1 MLLTI
6 DIGNTTVAVGGFQ
19 GPELRFVRRLP
30 SDRNMDA
37 AVCAARIRTLLAEEG
52 AAPQDVEGAV
62 LSSVVPSLTQVAVQ
76 AAEASGLVSQG
87 DLVVVTAGVPVGV
100 SGTTNMIR
108 VQQVGGA
115 LLNAVG
121 VGDRKASGPLCVC
134 RVPEEVAEKFHPG
147 DVLVVPY
154 TTNDLLPY
162 IRQAVT
168 NPAYST
174 EEIAGLL
181 QARCEKLTDIP
192 EKLDFFDALP
202 DYDPELFTNK
212 KSKTNPEVS
221 KAMLEAAIPMLEG
234 LEAWTTEQIHDGL
247 VDLAEKTTR
256 EFSLR
261 ETELMGEIAI
271 GAGETQSM
279 SFLSRAMVSFR
290 ERYPKVTFRIFSATA
305 DDVKERLDTG
315 LLDMGLLTEPVDV
328 GRYAFCRMK
337 ERDRW
342 GVLVRLDSPLA
353 GLDSVTPDD
362 LEQVPLIISV
372 RERVQRELANWFGDR
387 WERLQ
392 IAASFNL
399 ILNAAN
405 MVRYGVGTALS
416 FDLNFSFDDLRF
428 IPLSPTMDTGTVLVW
443 KKDQVL
449 TPAVEAFHQH
459 IKNVQ

>member
-1 MLLTI
+1 MELRVLKYFLAVAREENITKAAALLHLTQPTLSRQLMQLEEELRVQLFRRSRYHIELTEDGMLL
-6 DIGNTTVAVGGFQ
+6 
-19 GPELRFVRRLP
+19 RR
-30 SDRNMDA
+30 RA
-37 AVCAARIRTLLAEEG
+37 QE
-52 AAPQDVEGAV
+52 
-62 LSSVVPSLTQVAVQ
+62 
-76 AAEASGLVSQG
+76 
-87 DLVVVTAGVPVGV
+87 
-100 SGTTNMIR
+100 
-108 VQQVGGA
+108 
-115 LLNAVG
+115 
-121 VGDRKASGPLCVC
+121 
-134 RVPEEVAEKFHPG
+134 
-147 DVLVVPY
+147 
-154 TTNDLLPY
+154 
-162 IRQAVT
+162 
-168 NPAYST
+168 
-174 EEIAGLL
+174 
-181 QARCEKLTDIP
+181 
-192 EKLDFFDALP
+192 
-202 DYDPELFTNK
+202 
-212 KSKTNPEVS
+212 
-221 KAMLEAAIPMLEG
+221 
-234 LEAWTTEQIHDGL
+234 L

-256 EFSLR
+256 EFTMR

-271 GAGETQSM
+271 GAGETRSM

-328 GRYAFCRMK
+328 GRYVFCRMK

-362 LEQVPLIISV
+362 LEQVPLIISG
-372 RERVQRELANWFGDR
+372 RERVQRELANWFGNR

-443 KKDQVL
+443 KKDLVL
-449 TPAVEAFHQH
+449 TPVVEAFHQH

>member
-1 MLLTI
+1 MELRVLKYFLAVAREENITKAAALLHLTQPTLSRQLMQLEEELGVQLFRRSRYHIELTEDGMLL
-6 DIGNTTVAVGGFQ
+6 
-19 GPELRFVRRLP
+19 RR
-30 SDRNMDA
+30 RA
-37 AVCAARIRTLLAEEG
+37 QE
-52 AAPQDVEGAV
+52 
-62 LSSVVPSLTQVAVQ
+62 
-76 AAEASGLVSQG
+76 
-87 DLVVVTAGVPVGV
+87 
-100 SGTTNMIR
+100 
-108 VQQVGGA
+108 
-115 LLNAVG
+115 
-121 VGDRKASGPLCVC
+121 
-134 RVPEEVAEKFHPG
+134 
-147 DVLVVPY
+147 
-154 TTNDLLPY
+154 
-162 IRQAVT
+162 
-168 NPAYST
+168 
-174 EEIAGLL
+174 
-181 QARCEKLTDIP
+181 
-192 EKLDFFDALP
+192 
-202 DYDPELFTNK
+202 
-212 KSKTNPEVS
+212 
-221 KAMLEAAIPMLEG
+221 
-234 LEAWTTEQIHDGL
+234 L

-256 EFSLR
+256 EFTLR
-261 ETELMGEIAI
+261 EREIVGEIAI

-290 ERYPKVTFRIFSATA
+290 EHYPKVTFRMFSANA

-353 GLDSVTPDD
+353 NLNSVTPDD
-362 LEQVPLIISV
+362 LERVPLIISG
-372 RERVQRELANWFGDR
+372 RESVQRELASWFGDR

-459 IKNVQ
+459 IKNV

>member
-1 MLLTI
+1 MELRVLKYFLAVAREENITKAAALLHLTQPTLSRQLMQLEEELGVQLFRRSRYHIELTEDGMLL
-6 DIGNTTVAVGGFQ
+6 
-19 GPELRFVRRLP
+19 RR
-30 SDRNMDA
+30 RA
-37 AVCAARIRTLLAEEG
+37 QE
-52 AAPQDVEGAV
+52 
-62 LSSVVPSLTQVAVQ
+62 
-76 AAEASGLVSQG
+76 
-87 DLVVVTAGVPVGV
+87 
-100 SGTTNMIR
+100 
-108 VQQVGGA
+108 
-115 LLNAVG
+115 
-121 VGDRKASGPLCVC
+121 
-134 RVPEEVAEKFHPG
+134 
-147 DVLVVPY
+147 
-154 TTNDLLPY
+154 
-162 IRQAVT
+162 
-168 NPAYST
+168 
-174 EEIAGLL
+174 
-181 QARCEKLTDIP
+181 
-192 EKLDFFDALP
+192 
-202 DYDPELFTNK
+202 
-212 KSKTNPEVS
+212 
-221 KAMLEAAIPMLEG
+221 
-234 LEAWTTEQIHDGL
+234 L

-256 EFSLR
+256 EFTLR

-271 GAGETQSM
+271 GAGETRSM
-279 SFLSRAMVSFR
+279 SFLSLAMVSFR
-290 ERYPKVTFRIFSATA
+290 ENYPKVTFRIFSANA

-353 GLDSVTPDD
+353 NLNSVTPDD
-362 LEQVPLIISV
+362 LERVPLIISG
-372 RERVQRELANWFGDR
+372 RESVQRELANWFGDR
-387 WERLQ
+387 WARLQ

>member
-1 MLLTI
+1 MELRVLKYFLAVAREENITKAAALLHLTQPTLSRQLMQLEEELRVQLFRRSRYHIELTEDGMLL
-6 DIGNTTVAVGGFQ
+6 
-19 GPELRFVRRLP
+19 RR
-30 SDRNMDA
+30 RA
-37 AVCAARIRTLLAEEG
+37 QE
-52 AAPQDVEGAV
+52 
-62 LSSVVPSLTQVAVQ
+62 
-76 AAEASGLVSQG
+76 
-87 DLVVVTAGVPVGV
+87 
-100 SGTTNMIR
+100 
-108 VQQVGGA
+108 
-115 LLNAVG
+115 
-121 VGDRKASGPLCVC
+121 
-134 RVPEEVAEKFHPG
+134 
-147 DVLVVPY
+147 
-154 TTNDLLPY
+154 
-162 IRQAVT
+162 
-168 NPAYST
+168 
-174 EEIAGLL
+174 
-181 QARCEKLTDIP
+181 
-192 EKLDFFDALP
+192 
-202 DYDPELFTNK
+202 
-212 KSKTNPEVS
+212 
-221 KAMLEAAIPMLEG
+221 
-234 LEAWTTEQIHDGL
+234 L

-256 EFSLR
+256 EFTMR

-271 GAGETQSM
+271 GAGETRSM

-305 DDVKERLDTG
+305 DDVKERLYTG

-362 LEQVPLIISV
+362 LEQVPLIISG

-443 KKDQVL
+443 KKDLVL
-449 TPAVEAFHQH
+449 TPVVEAFHQH

>member
-1 MLLTI
+1 MELRVLKYFLAVAREENITKAAALLHLTQPTLSRQLMQLEEELRVQLFRRSRYHIELTEDGMLL
-6 DIGNTTVAVGGFQ
+6 
-19 GPELRFVRRLP
+19 RR
-30 SDRNMDA
+30 RA
-37 AVCAARIRTLLAEEG
+37 QE
-52 AAPQDVEGAV
+52 
-62 LSSVVPSLTQVAVQ
+62 
-76 AAEASGLVSQG
+76 
-87 DLVVVTAGVPVGV
+87 
-100 SGTTNMIR
+100 
-108 VQQVGGA
+108 
-115 LLNAVG
+115 
-121 VGDRKASGPLCVC
+121 
-134 RVPEEVAEKFHPG
+134 
-147 DVLVVPY
+147 
-154 TTNDLLPY
+154 
-162 IRQAVT
+162 
-168 NPAYST
+168 
-174 EEIAGLL
+174 
-181 QARCEKLTDIP
+181 
-192 EKLDFFDALP
+192 
-202 DYDPELFTNK
+202 
-212 KSKTNPEVS
+212 
-221 KAMLEAAIPMLEG
+221 
-234 LEAWTTEQIHDGL
+234 L

-256 EFSLR
+256 EFTMR

-271 GAGETQSM
+271 GAGETRSM
-279 SFLSRAMVSFR
+279 SFLSRAMDSFR

-362 LEQVPLIISV
+362 LEQVPLIISG

-443 KKDQVL
+443 KKDLVL
-449 TPAVEAFHQH
+449 TPVVEAFHQH

>member
-1 MLLTI
+1 MELRVLKYFLAVAREENMTKAAALLHLTQPTLSRQLMQLEEELGVQLFRRSRYHIELTEDGMLL
-6 DIGNTTVAVGGFQ
+6 
-19 GPELRFVRRLP
+19 RR
-30 SDRNMDA
+30 RA
-37 AVCAARIRTLLAEEG
+37 QE
-52 AAPQDVEGAV
+52 
-62 LSSVVPSLTQVAVQ
+62 
-76 AAEASGLVSQG
+76 
-87 DLVVVTAGVPVGV
+87 
-100 SGTTNMIR
+100 
-108 VQQVGGA
+108 
-115 LLNAVG
+115 
-121 VGDRKASGPLCVC
+121 
-134 RVPEEVAEKFHPG
+134 
-147 DVLVVPY
+147 
-154 TTNDLLPY
+154 
-162 IRQAVT
+162 
-168 NPAYST
+168 
-174 EEIAGLL
+174 
-181 QARCEKLTDIP
+181 
-192 EKLDFFDALP
+192 
-202 DYDPELFTNK
+202 
-212 KSKTNPEVS
+212 
-221 KAMLEAAIPMLEG
+221 
-234 LEAWTTEQIHDGL
+234 L

-256 EFSLR
+256 EFTMR

-271 GAGETQSM
+271 GAGETRSM

-362 LEQVPLIISV
+362 LEQVPLIISG

-443 KKDQVL
+443 KKDLVL
-449 TPAVEAFHQH
+449 TPVVEAFHQH

>member
-1 MLLTI
+1 MELRVLKYFLAVAREENITKAAALLHLTQPTLSRQLMQLEEELRVQLFRRSRYHIELTEDGMLL
-6 DIGNTTVAVGGFQ
+6 
-19 GPELRFVRRLP
+19 RR
-30 SDRNMDA
+30 RA
-37 AVCAARIRTLLAEEG
+37 QE
-52 AAPQDVEGAV
+52 
-62 LSSVVPSLTQVAVQ
+62 
-76 AAEASGLVSQG
+76 
-87 DLVVVTAGVPVGV
+87 
-100 SGTTNMIR
+100 
-108 VQQVGGA
+108 
-115 LLNAVG
+115 
-121 VGDRKASGPLCVC
+121 
-134 RVPEEVAEKFHPG
+134 
-147 DVLVVPY
+147 
-154 TTNDLLPY
+154 
-162 IRQAVT
+162 
-168 NPAYST
+168 
-174 EEIAGLL
+174 
-181 QARCEKLTDIP
+181 
-192 EKLDFFDALP
+192 
-202 DYDPELFTNK
+202 
-212 KSKTNPEVS
+212 
-221 KAMLEAAIPMLEG
+221 
-234 LEAWTTEQIHDGL
+234 L

-256 EFSLR
+256 EFTMR

-271 GAGETQSM
+271 GAGETRSM

-337 ERDRW
+337 EHDRW

-362 LEQVPLIISV
+362 LEQVPLIISG

-443 KKDQVL
+443 KKDLVL
-449 TPAVEAFHQH
+449 TPVVEAFHQH

>member
-1 MLLTI
+1 MELRVLRYFLAVAREENITKAAALLHLTQPTLSRQLMQLEEELGVQLFHRSRYHIVLTEEGMLL
-6 DIGNTTVAVGGFQ
+6 
-19 GPELRFVRRLP
+19 RR
-30 SDRNMDA
+30 RA
-37 AVCAARIRTLLAEEG
+37 QE
-52 AAPQDVEGAV
+52 
-62 LSSVVPSLTQVAVQ
+62 
-76 AAEASGLVSQG
+76 
-87 DLVVVTAGVPVGV
+87 
-100 SGTTNMIR
+100 
-108 VQQVGGA
+108 
-115 LLNAVG
+115 
-121 VGDRKASGPLCVC
+121 
-134 RVPEEVAEKFHPG
+134 
-147 DVLVVPY
+147 
-154 TTNDLLPY
+154 
-162 IRQAVT
+162 
-168 NPAYST
+168 
-174 EEIAGLL
+174 
-181 QARCEKLTDIP
+181 
-192 EKLDFFDALP
+192 
-202 DYDPELFTNK
+202 
-212 KSKTNPEVS
+212 
-221 KAMLEAAIPMLEG
+221 
-234 LEAWTTEQIHDGL
+234 L
-247 VDLAEKTTR
+247 VDLADKTAR
-256 EFSLR
+256 EFTMR

-271 GAGETQSM
+271 GAGETRSM
-279 SFLSRAMVSFR
+279 TFLSQAIRTFR
-290 ERYPKVTFRIFSATA
+290 ERYPKVTFRMFSANA

-353 GLDSVTPDD
+353 NLNSVTPDD
-362 LEQVPLIISV
+362 LERVPLIISG
-372 RERVQRELANWFGDR
+372 RESVQRELASWFGDR

>member
-1 MLLTI
+1 MELRVLKYFLAVAREENITKAAALLHLTQPTLSRQLMQLEEELGVQLFRRSRYHIELTEDGMLL
-6 DIGNTTVAVGGFQ
+6 
-19 GPELRFVRRLP
+19 RR
-30 SDRNMDA
+30 RA
-37 AVCAARIRTLLAEEG
+37 QE
-52 AAPQDVEGAV
+52 
-62 LSSVVPSLTQVAVQ
+62 
-76 AAEASGLVSQG
+76 
-87 DLVVVTAGVPVGV
+87 
-100 SGTTNMIR
+100 
-108 VQQVGGA
+108 
-115 LLNAVG
+115 
-121 VGDRKASGPLCVC
+121 
-134 RVPEEVAEKFHPG
+134 
-147 DVLVVPY
+147 
-154 TTNDLLPY
+154 
-162 IRQAVT
+162 
-168 NPAYST
+168 
-174 EEIAGLL
+174 
-181 QARCEKLTDIP
+181 
-192 EKLDFFDALP
+192 
-202 DYDPELFTNK
+202 
-212 KSKTNPEVS
+212 
-221 KAMLEAAIPMLEG
+221 
-234 LEAWTTEQIHDGL
+234 L

-256 EFSLR
+256 EFTMR

-271 GAGETQSM
+271 GAGETRSM
-279 SFLSRAMVSFR
+279 SFLSRAMVSFQ

-362 LEQVPLIISV
+362 LEQVPLIISG

-443 KKDQVL
+443 KKDLVL
-449 TPAVEAFHQH
+449 TPVVEAFHQH

>member
-1 MLLTI
+1 MELRVLKYFLAVAREENITKAAALLHLTQPTLSRQLMQLEEELGVQLFRRSRYHIELTEDGMLL
-6 DIGNTTVAVGGFQ
+6 
-19 GPELRFVRRLP
+19 RR
-30 SDRNMDA
+30 RA
-37 AVCAARIRTLLAEEG
+37 QE
-52 AAPQDVEGAV
+52 
-62 LSSVVPSLTQVAVQ
+62 
-76 AAEASGLVSQG
+76 
-87 DLVVVTAGVPVGV
+87 
-100 SGTTNMIR
+100 
-108 VQQVGGA
+108 
-115 LLNAVG
+115 
-121 VGDRKASGPLCVC
+121 
-134 RVPEEVAEKFHPG
+134 
-147 DVLVVPY
+147 
-154 TTNDLLPY
+154 
-162 IRQAVT
+162 
-168 NPAYST
+168 
-174 EEIAGLL
+174 
-181 QARCEKLTDIP
+181 
-192 EKLDFFDALP
+192 
-202 DYDPELFTNK
+202 
-212 KSKTNPEVS
+212 
-221 KAMLEAAIPMLEG
+221 
-234 LEAWTTEQIHDGL
+234 L

-256 EFSLR
+256 EFTLR
-261 ETELMGEIAI
+261 EREIVGEIAI

-290 ERYPKVTFRIFSATA
+290 EHYPKVTFRIFSANA

-353 GLDSVTPDD
+353 NLNSVTPDD
-362 LEQVPLIISV
+362 LEQVPLIISG
-372 RERVQRELANWFGDR
+372 RESVQRELASWFGDR

>member
-1 MLLTI
+1 MELRVLKYFLAVAREENITKAAALLHLTQPTLSRQLMQLEEELGVQLFRRSRYHIELTEDGMLL
-6 DIGNTTVAVGGFQ
+6 
-19 GPELRFVRRLP
+19 RR
-30 SDRNMDA
+30 RA
-37 AVCAARIRTLLAEEG
+37 QE
-52 AAPQDVEGAV
+52 
-62 LSSVVPSLTQVAVQ
+62 
-76 AAEASGLVSQG
+76 
-87 DLVVVTAGVPVGV
+87 
-100 SGTTNMIR
+100 
-108 VQQVGGA
+108 
-115 LLNAVG
+115 
-121 VGDRKASGPLCVC
+121 
-134 RVPEEVAEKFHPG
+134 
-147 DVLVVPY
+147 
-154 TTNDLLPY
+154 
-162 IRQAVT
+162 
-168 NPAYST
+168 
-174 EEIAGLL
+174 
-181 QARCEKLTDIP
+181 
-192 EKLDFFDALP
+192 
-202 DYDPELFTNK
+202 
-212 KSKTNPEVS
+212 
-221 KAMLEAAIPMLEG
+221 
-234 LEAWTTEQIHDGL
+234 L

-256 EFSLR
+256 EFTMR

-271 GAGETQSM
+271 GAGETRSM

-362 LEQVPLIISV
+362 LEQVPLIISG

-443 KKDQVL
+443 KKDLVL
-449 TPAVEAFHQH
+449 TPVVDAFHQH

>member
-1 MLLTI
+1 MELRVLKYFLAVAREENITKAAALLHLTQPTLSRQLMQLEEELGVQLFRRSRYHIELTEDGMLL
-6 DIGNTTVAVGGFQ
+6 
-19 GPELRFVRRLP
+19 RR
-30 SDRNMDA
+30 RA
-37 AVCAARIRTLLAEEG
+37 QE
-52 AAPQDVEGAV
+52 
-62 LSSVVPSLTQVAVQ
+62 
-76 AAEASGLVSQG
+76 
-87 DLVVVTAGVPVGV
+87 
-100 SGTTNMIR
+100 
-108 VQQVGGA
+108 
-115 LLNAVG
+115 
-121 VGDRKASGPLCVC
+121 
-134 RVPEEVAEKFHPG
+134 
-147 DVLVVPY
+147 
-154 TTNDLLPY
+154 
-162 IRQAVT
+162 
-168 NPAYST
+168 
-174 EEIAGLL
+174 
-181 QARCEKLTDIP
+181 
-192 EKLDFFDALP
+192 
-202 DYDPELFTNK
+202 
-212 KSKTNPEVS
+212 
-221 KAMLEAAIPMLEG
+221 
-234 LEAWTTEQIHDGL
+234 L

-256 EFSLR
+256 EFTMR

-271 GAGETQSM
+271 GAGETRSM

-362 LEQVPLIISV
+362 LEQVPLIISG
-372 RERVQRELANWFGDR
+372 RERVQRELANWFGNR

-443 KKDQVL
+443 KKDLVL
-449 TPAVEAFHQH
+449 TPVVEAFHQH

>member
-1 MLLTI
+1 MELRVLKYFLAVAREENITKAAALLHLTQPTLSRQLMQLEEELGVQLFRRSRYHIELTEDGMLL
-6 DIGNTTVAVGGFQ
+6 
-19 GPELRFVRRLP
+19 RR
-30 SDRNMDA
+30 RA
-37 AVCAARIRTLLAEEG
+37 QE
-52 AAPQDVEGAV
+52 
-62 LSSVVPSLTQVAVQ
+62 
-76 AAEASGLVSQG
+76 
-87 DLVVVTAGVPVGV
+87 
-100 SGTTNMIR
+100 
-108 VQQVGGA
+108 
-115 LLNAVG
+115 
-121 VGDRKASGPLCVC
+121 
-134 RVPEEVAEKFHPG
+134 
-147 DVLVVPY
+147 
-154 TTNDLLPY
+154 
-162 IRQAVT
+162 
-168 NPAYST
+168 
-174 EEIAGLL
+174 
-181 QARCEKLTDIP
+181 
-192 EKLDFFDALP
+192 
-202 DYDPELFTNK
+202 
-212 KSKTNPEVS
+212 
-221 KAMLEAAIPMLEG
+221 
-234 LEAWTTEQIHDGL
+234 L

-256 EFSLR
+256 EFTMR

-271 GAGETQSM
+271 GAGETRSM

-362 LEQVPLIISV
+362 LEQVPLIISG

-416 FDLNFSFDDLRF
+416 FDLNFSFDDLRV

-443 KKDQVL
+443 KKDLVL
-449 TPAVEAFHQH
+449 TPVVEAFHQH

>member
-1 MLLTI
+1 MELRVLKYFLAVAREENITKAAALLHLTQPTLSRQLMQLEEELGVQLFRRSRYHIELTEDGMLL
-6 DIGNTTVAVGGFQ
+6 
-19 GPELRFVRRLP
+19 RR
-30 SDRNMDA
+30 RA
-37 AVCAARIRTLLAEEG
+37 QE
-52 AAPQDVEGAV
+52 
-62 LSSVVPSLTQVAVQ
+62 
-76 AAEASGLVSQG
+76 
-87 DLVVVTAGVPVGV
+87 
-100 SGTTNMIR
+100 
-108 VQQVGGA
+108 
-115 LLNAVG
+115 
-121 VGDRKASGPLCVC
+121 
-134 RVPEEVAEKFHPG
+134 
-147 DVLVVPY
+147 
-154 TTNDLLPY
+154 
-162 IRQAVT
+162 
-168 NPAYST
+168 
-174 EEIAGLL
+174 
-181 QARCEKLTDIP
+181 
-192 EKLDFFDALP
+192 
-202 DYDPELFTNK
+202 
-212 KSKTNPEVS
+212 
-221 KAMLEAAIPMLEG
+221 
-234 LEAWTTEQIHDGL
+234 L

-256 EFSLR
+256 EFTMR

-271 GAGETQSM
+271 GAGETRSM

-362 LEQVPLIISV
+362 LEQVPLIISG

-443 KKDQVL
+443 KKDLVL
-449 TPAVEAFHQH
+449 TPVVEAFHQH
-459 IKNVQ
+459 IKNVQQAY

>member
-1 MLLTI
+1 MELRVLKYFLAVAREENITKAAALLHLTQPTLSRQLMQLEEELRVQLFRRSRYHIELTEDGMLL
-6 DIGNTTVAVGGFQ
+6 
-19 GPELRFVRRLP
+19 RR
-30 SDRNMDA
+30 RA
-37 AVCAARIRTLLAEEG
+37 QE
-52 AAPQDVEGAV
+52 
-62 LSSVVPSLTQVAVQ
+62 
-76 AAEASGLVSQG
+76 
-87 DLVVVTAGVPVGV
+87 
-100 SGTTNMIR
+100 
-108 VQQVGGA
+108 
-115 LLNAVG
+115 
-121 VGDRKASGPLCVC
+121 
-134 RVPEEVAEKFHPG
+134 
-147 DVLVVPY
+147 
-154 TTNDLLPY
+154 
-162 IRQAVT
+162 
-168 NPAYST
+168 
-174 EEIAGLL
+174 
-181 QARCEKLTDIP
+181 
-192 EKLDFFDALP
+192 
-202 DYDPELFTNK
+202 
-212 KSKTNPEVS
+212 
-221 KAMLEAAIPMLEG
+221 
-234 LEAWTTEQIHDGL
+234 L

-256 EFSLR
+256 EFTMR

-271 GAGETQSM
+271 GAGETRSM

-315 LLDMGLLTEPVDV
+315 LLDVGLLTEPVDV

-362 LEQVPLIISV
+362 LEQVPLIISG

-443 KKDQVL
+443 KKDLVL
-449 TPAVEAFHQH
+449 TPVVEAFHQH

>member
-1 MLLTI
+1 MELRVLKYFLAVAREENITKAAALLHLTQPTLSRQLMQLEEELRVQLFRRSRYHIELTEDGMLL
-6 DIGNTTVAVGGFQ
+6 
-19 GPELRFVRRLP
+19 RR
-30 SDRNMDA
+30 RA
-37 AVCAARIRTLLAEEG
+37 QE
-52 AAPQDVEGAV
+52 
-62 LSSVVPSLTQVAVQ
+62 
-76 AAEASGLVSQG
+76 
-87 DLVVVTAGVPVGV
+87 
-100 SGTTNMIR
+100 
-108 VQQVGGA
+108 
-115 LLNAVG
+115 
-121 VGDRKASGPLCVC
+121 
-134 RVPEEVAEKFHPG
+134 
-147 DVLVVPY
+147 
-154 TTNDLLPY
+154 
-162 IRQAVT
+162 
-168 NPAYST
+168 
-174 EEIAGLL
+174 
-181 QARCEKLTDIP
+181 
-192 EKLDFFDALP
+192 
-202 DYDPELFTNK
+202 
-212 KSKTNPEVS
+212 
-221 KAMLEAAIPMLEG
+221 
-234 LEAWTTEQIHDGL
+234 L

-256 EFSLR
+256 EFTMR

-271 GAGETQSM
+271 GAGETRSM

-328 GRYAFCRMK
+328 GRYAFCQMK

-362 LEQVPLIISV
+362 LEQVPLIISG

-443 KKDQVL
+443 KKDLVL
-449 TPAVEAFHQH
+449 TPVVEAFHQH

>member
-1 MLLTI
+1 MELRVLKYFLAVAREENITKAAALLHLTQPTLSRQLMQLEEELRVQLFRRSRYHIELTEDGMLL
-6 DIGNTTVAVGGFQ
+6 
-19 GPELRFVRRLP
+19 RR
-30 SDRNMDA
+30 RA
-37 AVCAARIRTLLAEEG
+37 QE
-52 AAPQDVEGAV
+52 
-62 LSSVVPSLTQVAVQ
+62 
-76 AAEASGLVSQG
+76 
-87 DLVVVTAGVPVGV
+87 
-100 SGTTNMIR
+100 
-108 VQQVGGA
+108 
-115 LLNAVG
+115 
-121 VGDRKASGPLCVC
+121 
-134 RVPEEVAEKFHPG
+134 
-147 DVLVVPY
+147 
-154 TTNDLLPY
+154 
-162 IRQAVT
+162 
-168 NPAYST
+168 
-174 EEIAGLL
+174 
-181 QARCEKLTDIP
+181 
-192 EKLDFFDALP
+192 
-202 DYDPELFTNK
+202 
-212 KSKTNPEVS
+212 
-221 KAMLEAAIPMLEG
+221 
-234 LEAWTTEQIHDGL
+234 L

-256 EFSLR
+256 EFTMR

-271 GAGETQSM
+271 GAGETRSM

-362 LEQVPLIISV
+362 LEQVPLIISG

-443 KKDQVL
+443 KKDLLL
-449 TPAVEAFHQH
+449 TPVVEAFHQH

>member
-1 MLLTI
+1 MELRVLKYFLAVAREENITKAAALLHLTQPTLSRQLMQLEEELGVQLFRRSRYHIELTEDGMLL
-6 DIGNTTVAVGGFQ
+6 
-19 GPELRFVRRLP
+19 RR
-30 SDRNMDA
+30 RA
-37 AVCAARIRTLLAEEG
+37 QE
-52 AAPQDVEGAV
+52 
-62 LSSVVPSLTQVAVQ
+62 
-76 AAEASGLVSQG
+76 
-87 DLVVVTAGVPVGV
+87 
-100 SGTTNMIR
+100 
-108 VQQVGGA
+108 
-115 LLNAVG
+115 
-121 VGDRKASGPLCVC
+121 
-134 RVPEEVAEKFHPG
+134 
-147 DVLVVPY
+147 
-154 TTNDLLPY
+154 
-162 IRQAVT
+162 
-168 NPAYST
+168 
-174 EEIAGLL
+174 
-181 QARCEKLTDIP
+181 
-192 EKLDFFDALP
+192 
-202 DYDPELFTNK
+202 
-212 KSKTNPEVS
+212 
-221 KAMLEAAIPMLEG
+221 
-234 LEAWTTEQIHDGL
+234 L

-256 EFSLR
+256 EFTMR

-271 GAGETQSM
+271 GAGETRSM

-290 ERYPKVTFRIFSATA
+290 ENYPKVTFRIFSANA

-362 LEQVPLIISV
+362 LEQVPLIISG

-449 TPAVEAFHQH
+449 TPAAEAFHEH
-459 IKNVQ
+459 IKNV

>member
-1 MLLTI
+1 MELRVLKYFLAVAREENITKAAALLHLTQPTLSRQLMQLEEELGVQLFRRSRYHVELTEDGMLL
-6 DIGNTTVAVGGFQ
+6 
-19 GPELRFVRRLP
+19 RR
-30 SDRNMDA
+30 RA
-37 AVCAARIRTLLAEEG
+37 QE
-52 AAPQDVEGAV
+52 
-62 LSSVVPSLTQVAVQ
+62 
-76 AAEASGLVSQG
+76 
-87 DLVVVTAGVPVGV
+87 
-100 SGTTNMIR
+100 
-108 VQQVGGA
+108 
-115 LLNAVG
+115 
-121 VGDRKASGPLCVC
+121 
-134 RVPEEVAEKFHPG
+134 
-147 DVLVVPY
+147 
-154 TTNDLLPY
+154 
-162 IRQAVT
+162 
-168 NPAYST
+168 
-174 EEIAGLL
+174 
-181 QARCEKLTDIP
+181 
-192 EKLDFFDALP
+192 
-202 DYDPELFTNK
+202 
-212 KSKTNPEVS
+212 
-221 KAMLEAAIPMLEG
+221 
-234 LEAWTTEQIHDGL
+234 L

-256 EFSLR
+256 EFTLR

-271 GAGETQSM
+271 GAGETRSM

-362 LEQVPLIISV
+362 LEQIPLIISG

-443 KKDQVL
+443 KKDLVL
-449 TPAVEAFHQH
+449 TPVVEAFHQH

>member
-1 MLLTI
+1 MELRVLKYFLAVAREENITKAAALLHLTQPTLSRQLMQLEEELRVQLFRRSRYHIELTEDGMLLRRR
-6 DIGNTTVAVGGFQ
+6 AQ
-19 GPELRFVRRLP
+19 EL
-30 SDRNMDA
+30 M
-37 AVCAARIRTLLAEEG
+37 
-52 AAPQDVEGAV
+52 
-62 LSSVVPSLTQVAVQ
+62 
-76 AAEASGLVSQG
+76 
-87 DLVVVTAGVPVGV
+87 
-100 SGTTNMIR
+100 
-108 VQQVGGA
+108 
-115 LLNAVG
+115 
-121 VGDRKASGPLCVC
+121 
-134 RVPEEVAEKFHPG
+134 
-147 DVLVVPY
+147 
-154 TTNDLLPY
+154 
-162 IRQAVT
+162 
-168 NPAYST
+168 
-174 EEIAGLL
+174 
-181 QARCEKLTDIP
+181 
-192 EKLDFFDALP
+192 
-202 DYDPELFTNK
+202 
-212 KSKTNPEVS
+212 
-221 KAMLEAAIPMLEG
+221 
-234 LEAWTTEQIHDGL
+234 
-247 VDLAEKTTR
+247 DLAEKTTR
-256 EFSLR
+256 EFTMR

-271 GAGETQSM
+271 GAGETRSM

-362 LEQVPLIISV
+362 LEQVPLIISG

-443 KKDQVL
+443 KKDLVL
-449 TPAVEAFHQH
+449 TPVVEAFHQH

>member
-1 MLLTI
+1 MELRVLKYFLAVAREENITKAAALLHLTQPTLSRQLMQLEEELGVQLFRRSRYHIELTEDGMLL
-6 DIGNTTVAVGGFQ
+6 
-19 GPELRFVRRLP
+19 RR
-30 SDRNMDA
+30 RA
-37 AVCAARIRTLLAEEG
+37 QE
-52 AAPQDVEGAV
+52 
-62 LSSVVPSLTQVAVQ
+62 
-76 AAEASGLVSQG
+76 
-87 DLVVVTAGVPVGV
+87 
-100 SGTTNMIR
+100 
-108 VQQVGGA
+108 
-115 LLNAVG
+115 
-121 VGDRKASGPLCVC
+121 
-134 RVPEEVAEKFHPG
+134 
-147 DVLVVPY
+147 
-154 TTNDLLPY
+154 
-162 IRQAVT
+162 
-168 NPAYST
+168 
-174 EEIAGLL
+174 
-181 QARCEKLTDIP
+181 
-192 EKLDFFDALP
+192 
-202 DYDPELFTNK
+202 
-212 KSKTNPEVS
+212 
-221 KAMLEAAIPMLEG
+221 
-234 LEAWTTEQIHDGL
+234 L

-256 EFSLR
+256 EFTMR

-271 GAGETQSM
+271 GAGETRSM

-362 LEQVPLIISV
+362 LEQVPLIISG

-449 TPAVEAFHQH
+449 TPAVEAFHEH
-459 IKNVQ
+459 IKNV